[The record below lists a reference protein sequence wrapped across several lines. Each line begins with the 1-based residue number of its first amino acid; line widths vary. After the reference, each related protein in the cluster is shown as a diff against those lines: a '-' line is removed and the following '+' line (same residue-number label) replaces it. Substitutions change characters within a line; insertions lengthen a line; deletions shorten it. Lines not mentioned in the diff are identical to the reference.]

1 METSNPLLW
10 KLLTRRVLCFCF
22 YFCFLFFLEWGGGVK
37 RTKFTYVSFFSIV
50 EVVLHNDILT
60 LNVFRGRVAQ
70 EGTLVFVNNKT
81 LYYSSKKVK
90 GQNDPTY

>member
-1 METSNPLLW
+1 MKAVNKKGSL
-10 KLLTRRVLCFCF
+10 
-22 YFCFLFFLEWGGGVK
+22 FLFLLLFFVFFGMGGGVK